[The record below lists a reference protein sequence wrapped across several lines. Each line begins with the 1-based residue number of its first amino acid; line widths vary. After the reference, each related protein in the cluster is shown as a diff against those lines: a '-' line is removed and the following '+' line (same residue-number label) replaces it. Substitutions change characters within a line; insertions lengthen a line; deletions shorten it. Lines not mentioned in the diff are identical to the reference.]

1 MSQNKRSYRFSPLAE
16 ADLEEIWLYTFRQW
30 SVEQAEEYHNAIIA
44 GIEGLASGS
53 NVPQRTDVRD
63 GYWKY
68 RIGMHVLY
76 FRCSDE
82 YLAII
87 SLANGNIVR
96 CLFYGA
102 GELVFILEPT
112 CRFD

>member
-1 MSQNKRSYRFSPLAE
+1 MPQSKRSYRLSPLAE

-44 GIEGLASGS
+44 GIEGLASGN
-53 NVPQRTDVRD
+53 NVPQCTDVRD

-68 RIGMHVLY
+68 KVGMHVLY

-82 YLAII
+82 YLDVI
-87 SLANGNIVR
+87 R
-96 CLFYGA
+96 
-102 GELVFILEPT
+102 ILHGRMDVDAHLNAQDEE
-112 CRFD
+112 